1 MPLVNLPFE
10 TVKINNNISNITNVI
25 TTRRKTTTTTWLFV
39 WSEEIKEIILKRK
52 YMDKKIYE
60 NWKNYY
66 WYDWSMI
73 INKYG

>member
-25 TTRRKTTTTTWLFV
+25 TTRRKTTTTWLFV

-60 NWKNYY
+60 NWKKYY